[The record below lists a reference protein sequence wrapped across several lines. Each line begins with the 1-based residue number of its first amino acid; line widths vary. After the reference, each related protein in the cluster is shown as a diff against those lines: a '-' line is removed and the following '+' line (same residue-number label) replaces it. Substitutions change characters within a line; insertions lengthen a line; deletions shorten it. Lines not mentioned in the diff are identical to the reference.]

1 MASQEFDDRSAE
13 EGPDGESDEEEGDE
27 EGGGQLLVA
36 LDDFGA
42 VHERDRGHVPVTQS
56 QEKNEG
62 CVVQIVLE
70 DDLKMELFSSTAMV
84 NHSQYQF
91 RPLRR

>member
-1 MASQEFDDRSAE
+1 MPLGID
-13 EGPDGESDEEEGDE
+13 PTL
-27 EGGGQLLVA
+27 LLVVL
-36 LDDFGA
+36 LDHDLGA
-42 VHERDRGHVPVTQS
+42 VHERDRCHVPVTQS